1 MSEWTRVKWTEA
13 GQVVALVS
21 EDAPEEKEWS
31 WAPSDYFAHLRAQ
44 ARRAEAVKF
53 LALALPRL
61 EAVAWAARTVR
72 DMTAGAAPKPGQVRA
87 LRSAL
92 LWVSDPRENRRRAA
106 HEAAQECDPASAEC
120 LVAMGAFC
128 SGGSIAP
135 ENCAPV
141 PAPRNAAGL
150 FASGAVLSAAAASSD
165 MKAVLDAALDEGAR
179 IARDGLE
186 ADQ

>member
-13 GQVVALVS
+13 GQVVS
-21 EDAPEEKEWS
+21 FGDEDATADKDWS
-31 WAPSDYFAHLRAQ
+31 LPPSDYFGRLRAQ
-44 ARRAEAVKF
+44 ARREEAVKF

-72 DMTAGAAPKPGQVRA
+72 DMTADAEPKPSRVRA

-106 HEAAQECDPASAEC
+106 HEAAQDCDMASAER

-135 ENCAPV
+135 DDC
-141 PAPRNAAGL
+141 PAVQPPRNAAGL
-150 FASGAVLSAAAASSD
+150 FASGAVLYAAAVAPNR
-165 MKAVLDAALDEGAR
+165 LAALDRALDAGAR
-179 IARDGLE
+179 IAQDGLE
-186 ADQ
+186 AGE

>member
-13 GQVVALVS
+13 GQVAALAF
-21 EDAPEEKEWS
+21 EDAPPEKEWS
-31 WAPSDYFAHLRAQ
+31 LAPSAYFAHLRGQ
-44 ARRAEAVKF
+44 ARRPEAVKF

-61 EAVAWAARTVR
+61 EAVGWAARAVR
-72 DMTAGAAPKPGQVRA
+72 DMKASAEPRPEQVRA

-106 HEAAQECDPASAEC
+106 HEAAQECNPASAER

-135 ENCAPV
+135 EDCPPV
-141 PAPRNAAGL
+141 QPPRTAAGL
-150 FASGAVLSAAAASSD
+150 FASGAVLSAAARSPD
-165 MKAVLDAALDEGAR
+165 MQTALDAALDEGAR

-186 ADQ
+186 AGR

>member
-13 GQVVALVS
+13 GQVVALGS

-31 WAPSDYFAHLRAQ
+31 LGPSAYFIHLRAQ
-44 ARRAEAVKF
+44 ARRTDAIKF

-72 DMTAGAAPKPGQVRA
+72 DTKKSVEARPHEVRA

-106 HEAAQECDPASAEC
+106 WEAAQECAPASAER

-128 SGGSIAP
+128 SGGSI
-135 ENCAPV
+135 
-141 PAPRNAAGL
+141 
-150 FASGAVLSAAAASSD
+150 
-165 MKAVLDAALDEGAR
+165 
-179 IARDGLE
+179 
-186 ADQ
+186 

>member
-1 MSEWTRVKWTEA
+1 MNEWTRVKWTEA
-13 GQVVALVS
+13 GQVVALAA
-21 EDAPEEKEWS
+21 EDAPEDKALS
-31 WAPSDYFAHLRAQ
+31 LAPSAYFAQLRGQ

-61 EAVAWAARTVR
+61 EAVAWAARAVR
-72 DMTAGAAPKPGQVRA
+72 DTKTSAAPKADEVRA

-106 HEAAQECDPASAEC
+106 FEAAQECAPASAER

-135 ENCAPV
+135 EDCPPV
-141 PAPRNAAGL
+141 QPPRGAAGL
-150 FASGAVLSAAAASSD
+150 FASGAVLSAAAASPN
-165 MKAVLDAALDEGAR
+165 MQAALDTALDMGAK

-186 ADQ
+186 AGQ